1 MAVTTGTISRKTGGF
16 NDIQDITADVADIV
30 EESGLSDGIVTLFVT
45 GSTGGVTTIEFEPG
59 LVKDIPEALDR
70 IAPMGKAY
78 HHDAAWGDGN
88 GFSHVRAA
96 LVGPSLTVPFSG
108 GSLLLGTW
116 QQIVLIDFDNKART
130 RNIAVQVLG
139 EQEPGAAPA

>member
-1 MAVTTGTISRKTGGF
+1 MAVITGTISRKTGGF
-16 NDIQDITADVADIV
+16 NDIQDITADVAGIV

-116 QQIVLIDFDNKART
+116 QQIVLIDFDNKARK
-130 RNIAVQVLG
+130 RKIAVQIMG
-139 EQEPGAAPA
+139 E

>member
-1 MAVTTGTISRKTGGF
+1 MAVITGTISRKTGGF

-30 EESGLSDGIVTLFVT
+30 GESGLSDGIVTLFVT

-70 IAPMGKAY
+70 IAPMGKTY

-96 LVGPSLTVPFSG
+96 LLGPSLTVPFSG

-130 RNIAVQVLG
+130 RKIAVQVLG
-139 EQEPGAAPA
+139 EQEPGAAPV

>member
-1 MAVTTGTISRKTGGF
+1 MAVITGTISRKTGGF
-16 NDIQDITADVADIV
+16 NDIQDITADVAGIV

-116 QQIVLIDFDNKART
+116 QQIVLIDFDNRART
-130 RNIAVQVLG
+130 RKIAVQVLG
-139 EQEPGAAPA
+139 EQGPGAAPV